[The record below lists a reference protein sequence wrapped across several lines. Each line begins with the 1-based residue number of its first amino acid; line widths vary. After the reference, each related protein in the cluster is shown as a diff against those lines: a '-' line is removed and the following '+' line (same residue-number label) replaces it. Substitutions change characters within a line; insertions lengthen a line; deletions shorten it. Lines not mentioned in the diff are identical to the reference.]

1 MLSKK
6 IPVFFLIIAILVGGI
21 LGVMVTKLSG
31 KEEPKAVAPQPE
43 AANDGCAYTIS
54 RLAGYKNIHPVY
66 MAEPACESKNY
77 LSLKVGI
84 LDYLESVKPSGDLEY
99 ASVYVKDL
107 NGNQWMDVNP
117 ENTYHPGSLF
127 KVITMITF
135 LKMAEN
141 NMSILDQPVK
151 YAEQLNPPTQT
162 FNSKVITPGQ
172 TYKIK
177 DLIYYMV
184 VYSDNHATMLLHK
197 YMDGKIF
204 ENVFTDL
211 GLVKPDIYSN
221 SYQLSVKDYS
231 KFVSVLYDGS
241 YLTGAASDFAISLLC
256 ESDFGLGITKELPK
270 DIKIAHKFGEAG
282 KPGNRELHESAIVYL
297 NNRPYLVTIMTKGK
311 QSEKLAEIMAR
322 ISKMVY
328 DHMSSHPV

>member
-1 MLSKK
+1 MLRNK
-6 IPVFFLIIAILVGGI
+6 IPVFFLLIAMVAGGL
-21 LGVMVTKLSG
+21 LGVMATKFSG
-31 KEEPKAVAPQPE
+31 KEEAKVETVQPE
-43 AANDGCAYTIS
+43 VANDGCSYTIS
-54 RLAGYKNIHPVY
+54 RMNGYKNIHPVY

-77 LSLKVGI
+77 LSLKAGI
-84 LDYLESVKPSGDLEY
+84 IDYIESIKSAGELES

-107 NGNQWMDVNP
+107 NGNEWMDVNP

-141 NMSILDQPVK
+141 NMSILDQQVK
-151 YAEQLNPPTQT
+151 YDQVLNPPMQT
-162 FNSKVITPGQ
+162 FNSKVIQPGN

-197 YMDGKIF
+197 YMDPKVF

-211 GLVKPDIYSN
+211 GLAKPNIYEN
-221 SYQLSVKDYS
+221 TYQLSVKDYS
-231 KFVSVLYDGS
+231 KLVSVLYDGA
-241 YLTGAASDFAISLLC
+241 YLSDPASDFAISLLC
-256 ESDFGLGITKELPK
+256 ESDFALGLTKELPK
-270 DIKIAHKFGEAG
+270 SIKIAHKFGEAG

-311 QSEKLAEIMAR
+311 QSEKLAEMMAR

-328 DHMSSHPV
+328 DHMASSPV

>member
-1 MLSKK
+1 MLHKK
-6 IPVFFLIIAILVGGI
+6 IPIFFLLISAIVGGI
-21 LGVMVTKLSG
+21 VGVAFTKLTA
-31 KEEPKAVAPQPE
+31 KEKVTTESVQPQAV
-43 AANDGCAYTIS
+43 NDGCAYTIS
-54 RLAGYKNIHPVY
+54 RMNGYQNTHPVY

-77 LSLKVGI
+77 LSLKAGI
-84 LDYLESVKPSGDLEY
+84 IDYVESIKPTGDLEY
-99 ASVYVKDL
+99 ASVYLKDL
-107 NGNQWMDVNP
+107 NGNEWMDVNP

-135 LKMAEN
+135 LKMAEK
-141 NMSILDQPVK
+141 NMAILDQPVK
-151 YAEQLNPPTQT
+151 YDQRLNPPTQT
-162 FNSKVITPGQ
+162 FNSKVIVPGS

-184 VYSDNHATMLLHK
+184 VYSDNNATMLLHK
-197 YMDGKIF
+197 YMDPKIF

-211 GLVKPDIYSN
+211 GLVKPNIYDN
-221 SYQLSVKDYS
+221 AYQLSVKDYS

-241 YLTGAASDFAISLLC
+241 YLSGAASDFAISLLC
-256 ESDFGLGITKELPK
+256 ESDFALGLTKELPK
-270 DIKIAHKFGEAG
+270 GIKIAHKFGEAG

-311 QSEKLAEIMAR
+311 ESVKLAEIMSR

-328 DHMSSHPV
+328 DHMSANPV

>member
-1 MLSKK
+1 MLRKK
-6 IPVFFLIIAILVGGI
+6 IPVFFLLIAILAGGL
-21 LGVMVTKLSG
+21 LGVAVTRLSG
-31 KEEPKAVAPQPE
+31 KEETKAEAPQPGVV
-43 AANDGCAYTIS
+43 NDGCAYTIS
-54 RLAGYKNIHPVY
+54 RMNGYKNTHPVY

-77 LSLKVGI
+77 LSLKAGI
-84 LDYLESVKPSGDLEY
+84 IDYIESIKPTGDLEY

-107 NGNQWMDVNP
+107 NGNEWMDVNP

-135 LKMAEN
+135 LKMAEK
-141 NMSILDQPVK
+141 NMAILDQPVK
-151 YAEQLNPPTQT
+151 YDQRLDPPKQT
-162 FNSKVITPGQ
+162 FNSKVIEPGH
-172 TYKIK
+172 TYKVK

-197 YMDGKIF
+197 YMDPKMF

-211 GLVKPDIYSN
+211 GLVKPNIYDN
-221 SYQLSVKDYS
+221 AYQLSVKDYS
-231 KFVSVLYDGS
+231 KFVSVLYDGA
-241 YLTGAASDFAISLLC
+241 YLSDPASDFAISLLC
-256 ESDFGLGITKELPK
+256 ESDFALGLTKELPK

-311 QSEKLAEIMAR
+311 QSEKLAEIMSR

-328 DHMSSHPV
+328 DHMSSRPV